1 MPAMSRALYH
11 VLECERG
18 KGKICC
24 LHSCFPSHGEMGEFR
39 INRKERK
46 ASLGN
51 AECGLRME
59 TDSSVFLTHK
69 TSICV

>member
-1 MPAMSRALYH
+1 MSRALYH
-11 VLECERG
+11 VLECGRG
-18 KGKICC
+18 KERFAV
-24 LHSCFPSHGEMGEFR
+24 LTVASSLTGETVVFR
-39 INRKERK
+39 INREEEKE

-59 TDSSVFLTHK
+59 MDNFVFLTHK